1 MSLNKRF
8 RPADR
13 FTSDAHDRRCDA
25 EGQEELGAPTEQLAF
40 CWRALYFY
48 QAQVKQ
54 RPHITNAV
62 VSTTLTTMADL
73 TVQTMERSTGAREG
87 PYNVPEVYSL
97 AGTSFLYVAFLF
109 TPWVLLMDRT
119 LPQKGVRSAI
129 GKLAASSL
137 FFQPCVYVPC
147 FFVVHG
153 FLLGNTVDD
162 IAGRFTN
169 DYWPLLIRL
178 WSLFMPSR
186 FIMFWAI
193 PVEYQ
198 VLWDC
203 AVSFFWQILLT
214 LFEEGHA
221 GHALHLRNE
230 GLVSSVMDFEAF
242 GYLEPRKKGSPF
254 LPHILSKAG

>member
-97 AGTSFLYVAFLF
+97 A
-109 TPWVLLMDRT
+109 
-119 LPQKGVRSAI
+119 
-129 GKLAASSL
+129 
-137 FFQPCVYVPC
+137 
-147 FFVVHG
+147 G